1 MDWNMNTDFQ
11 AVFDKLLHIAV
22 TGKLPPEKMVRRVF
36 VFSDMEFDEASSR
49 PWETDYEAI
58 TRKFTEAGYGAAVPE
73 IVFWNLRDSDSVPV
87 TASQKGVALV
97 SGFSK
102 NMVKLFL
109 DGGGIVS
116 PRGIMEKAI
125 SGPEYQEF
133 VVFD

>member
-1 MDWNMNTDFQ
+1 MNGQ
-11 AVFDKLLHIAV
+11 AHY
-22 TGKLPPEKMVRRVF
+22 
-36 VFSDMEFDEASSR
+36 SNN

-73 IVFWNLRDSDSVPV
+73 VVFWNLRDSDSVPV

-109 DGGGIVS
+109 EGGGIVS
-116 PRGIMEKAI
+116 PRDIMEKAI
-125 SGPEYQEF
+125 SGPEYQEL